1 MNEIKKELKD
11 GDRIYFLDAVHPQH
25 NSMPAYAWIET
36 GQDEKYLLT
45 LEGRDRI

>member
-11 GDRIYFLDAVHPQH
+11 GDKIYFLDAVHPQH

-36 GQDEKYLLT
+36 GQDKEILT
-45 LEGRDRI
+45 NTGRQR